1 MDDLVFEPQNN
12 GWAIYEDGT
21 SLRIGLLSEKPGYEE
36 LARLLQQDPEASQ
49 GSLPA
54 AERIMQ
60 AWFNEVR
67 HDPDWVRETGGL
79 PSQPNQPQTPRV
91 GETFVPGRGWIPGEG
106 SGGSDNLWFPG
117 GSRPSGF
124 EHIRE
129 WPPEKPE
136 RYFGQW
142 PPLKAE
148 EQPFPTPGETPRQV
162 LDVGTLSKILADKKY
177 RFEFGYYGTEQE
189 ALNNAAPGEE
199 AEREG
204 GKGWTSKLPK
214 GRYQSEGAAERERGT
229 NQVTVQGSDSRGNPY
244 WYNQESP
251 QQDTL
256 AFGNNYKAALD
267 AANAAP
273 GFKVGVRAG
282 QFTLIPEA
290 QQQET
295 IIPTP
300 SITEQIASAIQS
312 GDYQRALEL
321 DFISDRLDADRGF
334 SVADAVN
341 FASQWAGQ
349 GPDRFDRFERLF
361 TLTRDLDEAQRSLV
375 QGGQGFMSPA
385 EHARALGRIM
395 PGTRTTQQRQ
405 AQPDATGV
413 TGGQRPLDERE
424 DDFEGRP
431 LGELFGGQSM
441 EDRARLP
448 GQPVR
453 AVRPGTGS
461 ETLGMP
467 VVPGMDMTAPNTNQ
481 QLFSM
486 TPANISVGKFEKL
499 MGREGTSKELNAILG
514 LNPPDES
521 LLGMD
526 NAQLQGFYN
535 LSDKALDRLRKGAE
549 SRERF
554 TSAQDAL
561 QQQVKDIAKQDER
574 RRITAQNLGQR
585 PLPDRYGVN
594 QDIFKRG
601 AKTKPK
607 LPFTVGVA

>member
-1 MDDLVFEPQNN
+1 MDDLIFEPQNN

-49 GSLPA
+49 GSLDA
-54 AERIMQ
+54 AQRIMQ

-79 PSQPNQPQTPRV
+79 PPQKNQPQTTQPQTTRA
-91 GETFVPGRGWIPGEG
+91 
-106 SGGSDNLWFPG
+106 DNFWFP
-117 GSRPSGF
+117 RPSGF

-136 RYFGQW
+136 LYFGQW

-148 EQPFPTPGETPRQV
+148 EQPFGPTPGETPPLV
-162 LDVGTLSKILADKKY
+162 LDVDTLSKILADKRY
-177 RFEFGYYGTEQE
+177 RFEWGYHPTKE
-189 ALNNAAPGEE
+189 AALDNAAPGYE
-199 AEREG
+199 AQEVP
-204 GKGWTSKLPK
+204 GKGWTSVLPE
-214 GRYQSEGAAERERGT
+214 GRYQSEGAAERERGP

-256 AFGNNYKAALD
+256 AFGNNYQAALD

-273 GFKVGVRAG
+273 GFKVGVRSG
-282 QFTLIPEA
+282 QFTLVPEA
-290 QQQET
+290 QQQQT

-405 AQPDATGV
+405 AQPGATGV

-431 LGELFGGQSM
+431 RGELFGGLSM

-453 AVRPGTGS
+453 AGRPGAVTGS
-461 ETLGMP
+461 ETLSMP

-486 TPANISVGKFEKL
+486 TPANISEFEKR
-499 MGREGTSKELNAILG
+499 MGREATSKELNAILG

-535 LSDKALDRLRKGAE
+535 LSDKALDRLRAGAE
-549 SRERF
+549 SRKRF

-561 QQQVKDIAKQDER
+561 QQQVKNIAKQDER